1 MRKLQTQI
9 DKAKP
14 VHMCGPGIWHMAVIK
29 IWLYKVKNWL
39 TPGTTALPKKSE
51 WQHIW
56 NRNAIHFSI
65 NQLNAIHQLTFAICK
80 KIKK

>member
-1 MRKLQTQI
+1 MPFQLQLHFKRMRKLQTQI

-39 TPGTTALPKKSE
+39 TPGTPAWPKKSE
-51 WQHIW
+51 CQHIW

-65 NQLNAIHQLTFAICK
+65 NQL
-80 KIKK
+80 